1 MTGQKILATLFG
13 SELRAKLLRFFLLNP
28 EQGFSVEDLEKKI
41 GIKKPALRK
50 EVDSLIKSGF
60 IKKARIEMLVPE
72 IVKKRKGK
80 KVIKEER
87 AKLKTVPGL
96 RVDESFAYLSELRA
110 LFLSA
115 IPEARRA
122 LTKEVKKLGKPQVI
136 ILAGIFMDSPQAP
149 VDLLIVGTDI
159 KRRNLEVLL
168 KKFEK
173 DLGKDLIYAVMPI
186 QEFEYR
192 TGMNDKFLQELIG
205 GPHEIVL
212 DTIGIRDL
220 IE

>member
-1 MTGQKILATLFG
+1 MTGQKILSLLFG
-13 SELRAKLLRFFLLNP
+13 SDLRAKLLRFFLLNA
-28 EQGFSVEDLEKKI
+28 ELGFVLEDLERKI
-41 GIKKPALRK
+41 GVRKATLKKELD
-50 EVDSLIKSGF
+50 ELIKAGF
-60 IKKARIEMLVPE
+60 IKRARVDVLLSET
-72 IVKKRKGK
+72 VKKRRGEKT
-80 KVIKEER
+80 VKEER
-87 AKLKTVPGL
+87 AKLKTVSGL
-96 RVDESFAYLSELRA
+96 KVDESFPYLAELRS

-115 IPEARRA
+115 IPEARQS
-122 LTKEVKKLGKPQVI
+122 LTKEMKKLGKPQVI

-149 VDLLIVGTDI
+149 VDLLIVGEDI
-159 KRRNLEVLL
+159 KRRNLEILL

-173 DLGKDLIYAVMPI
+173 DLGKDLIYAIMPT

-212 DTIGIRDL
+212 DTLGIRDL